1 MKLATTTDDFCE
13 YITDS
18 RALSYTLDCFRETPF
33 RHFDLSFC
41 AVTYPGSV
49 WYESGDGWKREAE
62 DCAKK
67 ADAYGYDFV
76 QAHAPFM
83 PYQDYFDPDKRPAYM
98 RAIHHSIEACAML
111 GIPHITIHGIYQHM
125 DAQDKF
131 IRENLRFC
139 RELGETAEKY
149 GVDILIENFQDGNY
163 GYYFRRGLEMRQF
176 IEYADIP
183 RLHACWDTGHANI
196 GKGFDQYHDLL
207 ELGSHLRALHIQDN
221 WGTSDAHV
229 MPMVGIVNF
238 DQIIKA
244 LIEIGYK
251 GFFSFEAPD
260 TLRVGGDSHHR
271 RRDLLPDDKLAN
283 PTIFL
288 QQKMTTVK
296 YEIGKWMLETYGVFE
311 E

>member
-1 MKLATTTDDFCE
+1 MGGMETDGG
-13 YITDS
+13 IRPS
-18 RALSYTLDCFRETPF
+18 
-33 RHFDLSFC
+33 
-41 AVTYPGSV
+41 VGSCRFLRG
-49 WYESGDGWKREAE
+49 GD
-62 DCAKK
+62 
-67 ADAYGYDFV
+67 
-76 QAHAPFM
+76 
-83 PYQDYFDPDKRPAYM
+83 
-98 RAIHHSIEACAML
+98 I
-111 GIPHITIHGIYQHM
+111 
-125 DAQDKF
+125 
-131 IRENLRFC
+131 
-139 RELGETAEKY
+139 GE
-149 GVDILIENFQDGNY
+149 
-163 GYYFRRGLEMRQF
+163 
-176 IEYADIP
+176 
-183 RLHACWDTGHANI
+183 
-196 GKGFDQYHDLL
+196 GFDQYHDLL

-296 YEIGKWMLETYGVFE
+296 YEIGKWMLETYGIFE

>member
-18 RALSYTLDCFRETPF
+18 RALSYTLDCFRDTPF
-33 RHFDLSFC
+33 RHFDLSFYG
-41 AVTYPGSV
+41 VTYPGSP
-49 WYESGDGWKREAE
+49 WFESGDAWKWEAE
-62 DCAKK
+62 ECAEK
-67 ADAYGYDFV
+67 AFTFGFDFV

-83 PYQDYFDPDKRPAYM
+83 PDTDYFNPELRPAYM
-98 RAIHHSIEACAML
+98 HAFRHSIEACAML
-111 GIPHITIHGIYQHM
+111 GIPHITLHGVFLYG
-125 DAQDKF
+125 DTQDKF
-131 IRENLRFC
+131 IQQNLLFC
-139 RELGETAEKY
+139 RELGETAEKC
-149 GVDILIENFQDGNY
+149 GVDILIENFADGDY

-176 IEYADIP
+176 IEEAGMP

-196 GKGFDQYHDLL
+196 GAGFDQYHDLL

-221 WGTSDAHV
+221 WGTTDSHV
-229 MPMVGIVNF
+229 MPMVGIVNY

-260 TLRVGGDSHHR
+260 TLRVGGDSHHKR
-271 RRDLLPDDKLAN
+271 RNLLPDDKLAN